1 MLPVKGKVV
10 LADVLYVP
18 TLTPESM
25 PLTNTFK
32 PVRAVTAV
40 PALLGAAVNVKL
52 LPAEATLVKEEAT
65 GAVFTRNTVSLFK
78 VTLVVPNVL
87 GDEAELGV

>member
-1 MLPVKGKVV
+1 MLPVKGNVV
-10 LADVLYVP
+10 LAAVLYVP

-32 PVRAVTAV
+32 PVRAVTAA

-52 LPAEATLVKEEAT
+52 LPVEATLVKEDAT
-65 GAVFTRNTVSLFK
+65 GAVFTRNTVSLFNS
-78 VTLVVPNVL
+78 TLVVPNVL
-87 GDEAELGV
+87 GEDELLGL